1 MCMCLVYSGLE
12 KIWVLMVCSLFKGDA
27 FLLCKYCNCILC
39 FISYIS
45 ISFFVC
51 RYSFFVNL
59 SYFCG
64 QLRQFNLFTVLYTIS
79 FKKLFLSKIISLK
92 DYVSQRLFFSEI
104 ISLEDYY
111 SQRLF
116 LWEIILSKTTFKEYF
131 SQVISLKKISCRSLR
146 FFLD

>member
-1 MCMCLVYSGLE
+1 
-12 KIWVLMVCSLFKGDA
+12 MVCRLFKGDA

-64 QLRQFNLFTVLYTIS
+64 QLRQFNLFSIRFLS
-79 FKKLFLSKIISLK
+79 KKHFSQRLSLSKIISFG
-92 DYVSQRLFFSEI
+92 DNFSQRL
-104 ISLEDYY
+104 
-111 SQRLF
+111 
-116 LWEIILSKTTFKEYF
+116 LSKN
-131 SQVISLKKISCRSLR
+131 ISLKQFLSKKKILADLFD
-146 FFLD
+146 FFLDQCTILVVQDFLILLDMKPCTFKYQINEWI